1 MRAEQS
7 EPFTPIQESGVEA
20 IREEQEPVAEAVS
33 EQQFLRSVRPGRI
46 ILPVLLGLA
55 AVAWLFW
62 KQFDLQQFRA
72 IRWTWAAW
80 AWIGAAFV
88 LLLLRHFFYTMRL
101 MAVTRGV
108 FSWKKCAQL
117 MVLWEFSASVTPT
130 SKGGPAV
137 MLFVLSKEKLSAGR
151 TLSAVFYAMLADTGF
166 FSIMLPLMLILYGPR
181 MLYPGVTKFHEAGLA
196 GGAFFVTY
204 GMMATYFVILTFFLF
219 IRPRYAAMLLKWL
232 SHRPFLR
239 RWSGKIAHLGHDFM
253 IASAELRREPPSV
266 HLAVIAGTLGTWICK
281 FAMINC
287 LILAV
292 VPATPMDGGTQ
303 MFIFARLVAMFI
315 IMAFSPTPG
324 GAGLAEVALSNFI
337 SDYVPTG
344 IGLVVALL
352 WRGMA
357 YYGYLIAGAIVVPAW
372 INTVLKKKNK
382 PSGLH
387 EKPAVI
393 V

>member
-166 FSIMLPLMLILYGPR
+166 FSIMLPLMLLLYGPR

-204 GMMATYFVILTFFLF
+204 GMMAAYFVILTFFLF
-219 IRPRYAAMLLKWL
+219 IRPRYAAVLLKWL
-232 SHRPFLR
+232 SNRPFLR
-239 RWSGKIAHLGHDFM
+239 RWSDKIAHLGHDFM
-253 IASAELRREPPSV
+253 MASAALRREPPSV

-292 VPATPMDGGTQ
+292 VPTTPMDGGTQ

>member
-1 MRAEQS
+1 MIAE
-7 EPFTPIQESGVEA
+7 TPD
-20 IREEQEPVAEAVS
+20 

-46 ILPVLLGLA
+46 LLPVLLGLL
-55 AVAWLFW
+55 AVAYLFW
-62 KQFDLQQFRA
+62 KQFDAQQFKA
-72 IRWTWAAW
+72 IQWTGWAW
-80 AWIGAAFV
+80 AWIGAAFL
-88 LLLLRHFFYTMRL
+88 LLLLRHFFYTLRL
-101 MAVTRGV
+101 RAVTRGA

-137 MLFVLSKEKLSAGR
+137 MLFVMTKEKLSAGR
-151 TLSAVFYAMLADTGF
+151 TLSAVFYSMLADTGF
-166 FSIMLPLMLILYGPR
+166 FSIMLPIMLLIYGPA
-181 MLYPGVTKFHEAGLA
+181 MLYPGVTHFNEAGLA
-196 GGAFFVTY
+196 GGAFLVTY
-204 GMMATYFVILTFFLF
+204 AMMATYFVTLMFFVF
-219 IRPRYAAMLLKWL
+219 IRPRYAGIFLQWL
-232 SHRPFLR
+232 SRQRLLR
-239 RWSGKIAHLGHDFM
+239 RWSNKIAHLGHDFM
-253 IASAELRREPPSV
+253 IASAELQREPWTV
-266 HLAVIAGTLGTWICK
+266 HLAVIAGTLGVWFCK

-287 LILAV
+287 LIIAV
-292 VPATPMDGGTQ
+292 VPGTPMDGSTQ
-303 MFIFARLVAMFI
+303 MFVFARLVAMFI

-337 SDYVPTG
+337 SDYVPLG

-372 INTVLKKKNK
+372 INTVLKKKNA
-382 PSGLH
+382 SASSN